1 MPKFLNNVDLN
12 NNQLMN
18 ARVHNLASDPG
29 SPGVGLIWFHTTA
42 GADTQGRL
50 KVKLQTRTLILD
62 DQYVTSVGAGTGVT
76 IGGTALA
83 PVVNVQAASGSVPG
97 LLAAADYTLLHT
109 ATNLATGSA
118 LVQRDS
124 GGTAAFSMVSIA
136 NAPTLGTDAVN
147 KSYADSIAAG
157 FDPKAS
163 TVLATTGALPA
174 CSYANGTN
182 GVGATLTCSANTVL
196 TTTLIDGTATYVLQ
210 VGDRVLVKNQAA
222 GLQNGIY
229 TVTSLGVGGSAP
241 WVLTRAT
248 DFNTVTTGPGLVSP
262 GSFLFV
268 ENGANA
274 TTQWIMNTVN
284 PIVMGTTAL
293 AFTQFGAGSTY
304 TNGNGLSLGGNTFSV
319 NLTGT
324 NTLEFNAGAL
334 RVKSSAT
341 ANQVLLSGGTG
352 VEPAYGAL
360 PLGNASAVTG
370 TLGKANG
377 GFGMDITTG
386 QAQNQFWASPNG
398 GSGALALR
406 AIAAADLPTSGIGAG
421 GTYTKL
427 TIDTYGRATGFS
439 SLLAADIPNLDFAKI
454 TTGVVPSTQGG
465 TGYNLTHVKYT
476 PGPLRLAARVVVTSN
491 MANLSAPGAT
501 LDGMAMSVGDR
512 VLLVAQTTTS
522 QNGLWI
528 WQGAA
533 AAMTRPEDF
542 AAASA
547 TMAYYGMEVGVLQ
560 GTVGAGTA
568 YWLATSGAIT
578 IDTTGLTFTQLLT
591 PAAALTGQVPVTNGG
606 TGSGTAAGARTNLG
620 AMGRY
625 TVAVGNGALTS
636 IVVNHGLGNANVN
649 VSVYEPGASNAQ
661 VYPDVQ
667 FTDANNV
674 TLIFAV
680 APTAS
685 QYNVVVEG

>member
-1 MPKFLNNVDLN
+1 VPKFLNNVDLN

-29 SPGVGLIWFHTTA
+29 SPGIGLIWFHTTA

-62 DQYVTSVGAGTGVT
+62 DQYVGSVGAGTGVV

-83 PVVNVQAASGSVPG
+83 PVVNVQDASGSVPG

-109 ATNLATGSA
+109 ATDLATNSA
-118 LVQRDS
+118 LVQRDDT
-124 GGTAAFSMVSIA
+124 GKAAFSMVSIT
-136 NAPTLGTDAVN
+136 NAPTTASDAVN
-147 KSYADSIAAG
+147 KAYADSIAAG
-157 FDPKAS
+157 FDPKGS
-163 TVLATTGALPA
+163 CVLATTGALPA
-174 CSYANGTN
+174 CSYANGTA
-182 GVGATLTCSANTVL
+182 GVGATLTGSANGAL
-196 TTTLIDGTATYVLQ
+196 TTTLIDGTSVYTLQ
-210 VGDRVLVKNQAA
+210 VGDRILVKNQVA

-229 TVTSLGVGGSAP
+229 TVTALGNASAP

-248 DFNTVTTGPGLVSP
+248 DFNTATTGPGLVSP
-262 GSFLFV
+262 GSFLFI

-274 TTQWIMNTVN
+274 TTQWIMNTTN
-284 PIVMGTTAL
+284 PITIGTTAL
-293 AFTQFGAGSTY
+293 VFTQFGAGSTY
-304 TNGNGLSLGGNTFSV
+304 TNGNGLSLAGQTFSV

-324 NTLEFNAGAL
+324 NTLEFNSTAL
-334 RVKSSAT
+334 RLKSSAT

-352 VEPAYGAL
+352 VEPTYGAL
-360 PLGNASAVTG
+360 PLGNTSAVTG

-377 GFGMDITTG
+377 GFGMDISTG

-406 AIAAADLPTSGIGAG
+406 AIVAADLPTSGIGAG

-439 SLLAADIPNLDFAKI
+439 SLLAADIPALDFAKI
-454 TTGVVPSTQGG
+454 TTGIVPSTQGG

-476 PGPLRLAARVVVTSN
+476 PSAQRLAARVVVTSN
-491 MANLSAPGAT
+491 MASLSSPGAT
-501 LDGMAMSVGDR
+501 LDGQAMSVGDR
-512 VLLVAQTTTS
+512 VLLTGQTTQS
-522 QNGLWI
+522 QNGLWV
-528 WQGAA
+528 WQGASA
-533 AAMTRPEDF
+533 LMTRPEDF

-547 TMAYYGMEVGVLQ
+547 TMAYYGMEVSVLQ
-560 GTVGAGTA
+560 GTVGAGTT

-591 PAAALTGQVPVTNGG
+591 PAAALTGLVPLVNGG
-606 TGSGTAAGARTNLG
+606 TNASTAAGARTNLG

-625 TVAVGNGALTS
+625 TVAVGNGALTT
-636 IVVNHGLGNANVN
+636 IVVNHALGNVNVN

-674 TLIFAV
+674 TLVFAT